1 MTEELIQEEILLESI
16 QSKIEKIKY
25 KIVKTKSKAK
35 KSYKKGKIS
44 EEEYKK
50 IDNICDRV
58 MSEVIVYEGRS
69 FKGFTKSQVKMRL
82 RKTLTEIDG
91 ILGDKLIIQIL
102 KNAGCFSFFSG
113 AIALLFFSIVTIS
126 NPLITGL
133 GLGASAVGGV
143 AITKL
148 IKKIINAFRVWGVEF
163 KNFGSNISN
172 TFKDVGN
179 SLTDT
184 KHHGVNSSN
193 LEKTNLKEEVNYFPY

>member
-1 MTEELIQEEILLESI
+1 MTEELLQEEILLESI

-35 KSYKKGKIS
+35 KAYKKGKIS
-44 EEEYKK
+44 EEEYEK
-50 IDNICDRV
+50 INNICDRV
-58 MSEVIVYEGRS
+58 MSEVIIYEGKKI
-69 FKGFTKSQVKMRL
+69 KGFTKSQVKMRL

-102 KNAGCFSFFSG
+102 KNAGCFSFFTG
-113 AIALLFFSIVTIS
+113 ALSYLFFSVVTLS
-126 NPLITGL
+126 NPIITGL
-133 GLGASAVGGV
+133 GIGASAVGGA
-143 AITKL
+143 AITNL
-148 IKKIINAFRVWGVEF
+148 IKKIINKFRIFGIEF
-163 KNFGSNISN
+163 NNFGSNISN

-179 SLTDT
+179 SLTDI